1 MDVVNFLGPKLS
13 ALISKDV
20 LPCKGL
26 IRFAIK
32 DAGKNPNSLTYKE
45 IKEIV
50 NKELKIRL
58 DQMNIPEIDQVI
70 LYMIYFFKV
79 FCIPGFYIIS
89 V

>member
-32 DAGKNPNSLTYKE
+32 DAGKNPNSLTYKD
-45 IKEIV
+45 INEIV
-50 NKELKIRL
+50 NNELKIRL
-58 DQMNIPEIDQVI
+58 DQVNIPELDQVI
-70 LYMIYFFKV
+70 TQLNKIIIENQSV
-79 FCIPGFYIIS
+79 FTMSIF
-89 V
+89 

>member
-13 ALISKDV
+13 EIINKDV

-45 IKEIV
+45 INEIV
-50 NKELKIRL
+50 NNELKIRL
-58 DQMNIPEIDQVI
+58 DQVNIHELDQVI
-70 LYMIYFFKV
+70 SKLNKIIIKNQSV
-79 FCIPGFYIIS
+79 FTMSIF
-89 V
+89 